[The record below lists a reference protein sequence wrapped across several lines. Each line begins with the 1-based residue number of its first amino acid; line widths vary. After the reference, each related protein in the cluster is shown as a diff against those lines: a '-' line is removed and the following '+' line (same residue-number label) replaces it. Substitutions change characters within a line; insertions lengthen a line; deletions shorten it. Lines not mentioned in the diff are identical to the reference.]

1 MDKKKNSR
9 SRKYMLTINNPAEH
23 EESHSNIKKKL
34 CKYQVDY
41 IAMCDET
48 GSQGTYHTHVY
59 VKYHNAIQFLT
70 IKSMFPSANIA
81 TALGTSI
88 QNRNY
93 LLKSAPEHHKKRMAL
108 ISIKIPL
115 ERCILVL
122 TTVIHSRK

>member
-1 MDKKKNSR
+1 MEVILMDKKKNSR

-59 VKYHNAIQFLT
+59 VKYHNAIQFSKCKYSHCSGYIYSEPKL
-70 IKSMFPSANIA
+70 S
-81 TALGTSI
+81 
-88 QNRNY
+88 
-93 LLKSAPEHHKKRMAL
+93 PEIRTGASQKRGWHL
-108 ISIKIPL
+108 
-115 ERCILVL
+115 
-122 TTVIHSRK
+122 

>member
-1 MDKKKNSR
+1 MEVILMDKKKNSR

-88 QNRNY
+88 QNRN
-93 LLKSAPEHHKKRMAL
+93 
-108 ISIKIPL
+108 
-115 ERCILVL
+115 
-122 TTVIHSRK
+122 